1 MFYRA
6 RMRTAAILTALVIA
20 AAAPPLAAQRPE
32 FRAHVD
38 AYVTALSS
46 GSAEQFERMAREHFS
61 PALLARTAD
70 QRAAMVARVH
80 DDFGALE
87 IVSVRMSTPLS
98 VEVDVHSATNAMP
111 LTILMEFEEQA
122 PNRITQTAIRAGGPA
137 GPGGGR
143 GGPPPMAPPP
153 INAGMP
159 DRALAATLD
168 GYLSPEGQFGKF
180 AGVVLVARDGR
191 AISEKAYGIADRGRQ
206 TPMTANLRFNY
217 ASIGK
222 AFTKTAVG
230 QLIAAGK
237 LKLTDTV
244 GALLPDYPNAD
255 AKPTTIAQL
264 LGFRVGIA
272 DFFGD
277 TFDKADK
284 NRFQSNH
291 DYYQF
296 VAPQPLTFPPGA
308 RTEYCNGCY
317 VVLGE
322 IIAKVSGMPYE
333 RYIEEHVFAPAGM
346 KTAGFLAY
354 GDPDVAEGYTRES
367 PDAPW
372 KSAVTMHGHHG
383 SAAGGSYGTVRDLL
397 AFDNAIRTHVLLDAK
412 GTAWFFENPSDAAKP
427 RAMDGYGIAGGARG
441 ANASLE
447 SNGAWT
453 VVTLGNLDPPN
464 AVRVGTAIAGALY
477 GKK

>member
-1 MFYRA
+1 MSYRGG
-6 RMRTAAILTALVIA
+6 MRIPTALA
-20 AAAPPLAAQRPE
+20 ALVFAAVAAPPLLAQRPE
-32 FRAHVD
+32 IRGHID
-38 AYVTALSS
+38 AYVAALSS
-46 GSAEQFERMAREHFS
+46 GSPDQFERMAKEHFS
-61 PALLARTAD
+61 PELLARTAD

-80 DDFGALE
+80 DDFGALDVVNE
-87 IVSVRMSTPLS
+87 RMTAPLS
-98 VEVDVHSATNAMP
+98 VELEMHSATNSMP
-111 LTILMEFEEQA
+111 LTILMQFDEQA
-122 PNRITQTAIRAGGPA
+122 PYRITQVGIRAGGPA
-137 GPGGGR
+137 GGRGGR

-153 INAGMP
+153 INGRMSDA
-159 DRALAATLD
+159 ALGSALD
-168 GYLSPEGQFGKF
+168 EYLSGAVRAGDF
-180 AGVVLVARDGR
+180 AGVVLVAHDGK
-191 AISEKAYGIADRGRQ
+191 AVFEKAYGIADRGRQ
-206 TPMTANLRFNY
+206 TPMAASLRFNY

-222 AFTKTAVG
+222 AFTKTAIG

-237 LKLTDTV
+237 LKLTDTI

-255 AKPTTIAQL
+255 AKPATIAQL

-272 DFFGD
+272 DFFGEA
-277 TFDKADK
+277 FDKADK
-284 NRFQSNH
+284 SRFQSNH

-296 VAPQPLTFPPGA
+296 VAPQPLTFLPGA

-322 IIAKVSGMPYE
+322 IIAKVSGTPYE
-333 RYIEEHVFAPAGM
+333 RYVEEHVFAPAGM

-367 PDAPW
+367 PDATW
-372 KSAVTMHGHHG
+372 QSAVNRHGHHG
-383 SAAGGSYGTVRDLL
+383 SAAGGSYGAVRDLL

-412 GTAWFFENPSDAAKP
+412 STAWFFENPSDAGKP
-427 RAMDGYGIAGGARG
+427 RAMDEYGIAGGAPG

-477 GKK
+477 R